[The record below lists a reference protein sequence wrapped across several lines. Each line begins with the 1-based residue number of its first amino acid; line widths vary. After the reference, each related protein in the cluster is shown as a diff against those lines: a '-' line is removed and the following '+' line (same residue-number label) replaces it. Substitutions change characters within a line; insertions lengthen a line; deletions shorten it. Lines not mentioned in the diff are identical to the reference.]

1 MIFAKSK
8 KNYKKKKIMHTTTK
22 TKPTTLIKNKGKS
35 INSVV
40 KHFKISRFISLVAIC
55 VRKNAETFGGK
66 RK

>member
-8 KNYKKKKIMHTTTK
+8 KNYKKKKIMHTTK
-22 TKPTTLIKNKGKS
+22 TKPTTLMKNKGKS
-35 INSVV
+35 TNSVV

-55 VRKNAETFGGK
+55 VQKNAETFGGK